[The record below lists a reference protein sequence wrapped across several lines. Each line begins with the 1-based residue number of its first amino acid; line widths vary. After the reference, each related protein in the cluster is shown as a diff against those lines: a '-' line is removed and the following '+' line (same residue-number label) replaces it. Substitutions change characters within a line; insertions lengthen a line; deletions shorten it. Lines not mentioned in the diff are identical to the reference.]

1 MAVNER
7 NYDFNK
13 NRDKK
18 YSEEIADKTIEML
31 EKAIEESCKE
41 EAEINKNKIDQEGNI
56 KYE

>member
-18 YSEEIADKTIEML
+18 YNEEIADKTIEML
-31 EKAIEESCKE
+31 EKAIEETCKE
-41 EAEINKNKIDQEGNI
+41 ESEIIKNKIDQEGNYQI
-56 KYE
+56 

>member
-18 YSEEIADKTIEML
+18 YNEEIADKTIEML
-31 EKAIEESCKE
+31 EKAIEETCKE
-41 EAEINKNKIDQEGNI
+41 EAEIIKNKIDQEGNYQI
-56 KYE
+56 